1 MGQTIVVT
9 GAGGFI
15 GLALTERLLR
25 AGAEVRAAV
34 RRDSAALGGLAGLGR
49 LRQVVVGDIGA
60 ATDWSDALAGAD
72 ALVHLA
78 ARVHETRPSHRDDR
92 ERYAEINT
100 DATLRLAGAAGRAG
114 VKRLVFVSSAKAEDG
129 SGDPY
134 GRSKAEAERL
144 LRDGSGDLGLECVI
158 VRPPLVYGPGVRAN
172 FLRLMRL
179 VDSGV
184 PLPFG
189 GIDNRRSFVFVGNLA
204 DALHACIGHPRAAGE
219 TFAVSDGEDVSTPEL
234 VRRIARA
241 LDRPARLFPIPLP
254 LLALA
259 GRLAGQAQAV
269 GRLTGSLTVDAS
281 AIRSTLGWR
290 APFSMQQGLARTA
303 AWYRGRGVGGD
314 RGHLDPRG

>member
-1 MGQTIVVT
+1 MGQTVVVT

-15 GLALTERLLR
+15 GLRLTERLLR

-34 RRDSAALGGLAGLGR
+34 RRDSAALERLAGRAR
-49 LRQVVVGDIGA
+49 LRQFAVGDIGVL
-60 ATDWSDALAGAD
+60 TDWSAVLAGAQ
-72 ALVHLA
+72 AVVHLA
-78 ARVHETRPSHRDDR
+78 ARVHVIRPSRSDDGF
-92 ERYAEINT
+92 AEINT
-100 DATLRLAGAAGRAG
+100 GATLRLAEAAARAG

-144 LRDGSGDLGLECVI
+144 LGDASGGLGLECVI

-179 VDSGV
+179 IDSGL

-189 GIDNRRSFVFVGNLA
+189 RIDNRRSFAFVGNLA
-204 DALHACIGHPRAAGE
+204 DALHACIDHPRAAGQ
-219 TFAVSDGEDVSTPEL
+219 TFAVSDGEVISTPEL

-241 LDRPARLFPIPLP
+241 LHRPARLFPVPLP

-259 GRLAGQAQAV
+259 GRLAGQASAV
-269 GRLTGSLTVDAS
+269 ERLTGSLTVDDS
-281 AIRSTLGWR
+281 AIRSALGWR
-290 APFSMQQGLARTA
+290 PLFSMEQGLAETA
-303 AWYRGRGVGGD
+303 AWYRGRGIGGD
-314 RGHLDPRG
+314 GRPLPRSRG

>member
-1 MGQTIVVT
+1 LGKTVVVT

-15 GLALTERLLR
+15 GLPFTERLLL
-25 AGAEVRAAV
+25 AGAEVRATV
-34 RRDSAALGGLAGLGR
+34 RRDSAALGGLAGRGR

-60 ATDWSDALAGAD
+60 ATDWSDALAGAE
-72 ALVHLA
+72 AVVHLA
-78 ARVHETRPSHRDDR
+78 ARVHVMSPSQRDPL
-92 ERYAEINT
+92 ERYAEINR
-100 DATLRLAGAAGRAG
+100 DATLRLAEAAARAG

-134 GRSKAEAERL
+134 SRSKADAERL
-144 LRDGSGDLGLECVI
+144 LRDASGGLGLECVI

-204 DALHACIGHPRAAGE
+204 DALHACIDHPRAAGQ

-241 LDRPARLFPIPLP
+241 LDRPVRLFPIPIP

-259 GRLAGQAQAV
+259 GRLTGQAQAV
-269 GRLTGSLTVDAS
+269 SRLTGSLTVDAS

-290 APFSMQQGLARTA
+290 PPFSMEQGLARTA
-303 AWYRGRGVGGD
+303 AWYRGREVGGD
-314 RGHLDPRG
+314 RGHLGPQG